1 MFGIGFWELV
11 VIFMVALIVLG
22 PKRLPEVA
30 KTIGRFYREIMGVVN
45 EVKSSV
51 NEPVK
56 DIPKNYIPPTLDD
69 TSKNND
75 TNINNE
81 IDDIKNY
88 EPKREKI
95 SFKKKIE
102 EKDDTKDKQS

>member
-11 VIFMVALIVLG
+11 IIFMVALIVLG

-30 KTIGRFYREIMGVVN
+30 KTLGRFYREIMGVVN

-69 TSKNND
+69 SSIKDENRNENID
-75 TNINNE
+75 T
-81 IDDIKNY
+81 KNY